1 MAGILQ
7 GQAAKAAK
15 ARSAAA
21 SAAAS
26 GKAGAEGD
34 AGAAA
39 AAAELDILHPD
50 RQIRLRDRLL
60 TLREYGYIEGLQLQG
75 GIKPLLDE
83 LYALFSRDAPPPRVD
98 EVRDDVFA
106 KHALSLQWLLA
117 QSMTPYPDEPAGLEQ
132 FASEVAANAKFVN
145 SLDDIEGDQLFS
157 VWWAVNGGFFIRRY
171 RARLLAE
178 VVASHVRSASSSSTP
193 P

>member
-26 GKAGAEGD
+26 GKAGGEGD
-34 AGAAA
+34 SSST

-75 GIKPLLDE
+75 GIKPLLDG
-83 LYALFSRDAPPPRVD
+83 LYALYSRDGAAPTV
-98 EVRDDVFA
+98 EQVRDVFA
-106 KHALSLQWLLA
+106 QHALSLQWLLA
-117 QSMTPYPDEPAGLEQ
+117 QSMTPYPEDPAGLEA
-132 FASEVAANAKFVN
+132 FVDATAANARFVN

-157 VWWAVNGGFFIRRY
+157 VWWAVSGGFFIRRF
-171 RARLLAE
+171 RARLLA
-178 VVASHVRSASSSSTP
+178 AAQSRSAPSGSTP